1 MKIKTLVLLA
11 IAAIIAGVI
20 YFQTTGES
28 AVEVVMVN
36 VERGEVMASVS
47 NTRAGT
53 VNTCNRARISPMYSG
68 QINTLTVRPGD
79 KVQQGQIL
87 LTLWNQDVEAQLRL
101 SIEEKKVATAR
112 ADEMCAASRVASR
125 EADRIGVLV
134 EQKMISDE
142 RADSIVG
149 EARAKVAGC
158 RAMRHLIDVSSAKIE
173 IAEAHLEQ
181 TKLRAPFDGTVAE
194 VNGEV
199 GEIVT
204 ASPVGVAT
212 LPAVDLI
219 DSSCTYVKA
228 PIDEVDAPN
237 IRSGMPARISLDAF
251 SDRTFAGTV
260 KRVAPYVLD
269 LEKQAR
275 TVEIEVEFDQPS
287 EELLPGY
294 SADVEVILDTRK
306 DVLQIPTQAL
316 KNGNR
321 VMTID
326 ATGILAEQPVT
337 TGLSNWQVTE
347 ITSGLGEGQSIVLSI
362 DRQGVEV
369 GAAAVAKEE

>member
-149 EARAKVAGC
+149 EASAKVAGC

>member
-1 MKIKTLVLLA
+1 MKIKTLVLLG
-11 IAAIIAGVI
+11 IAVIIAGAI
-20 YFQTTGES
+20 YFQTSHED
-28 AVEVVMVN
+28 AVEVVTVT
-36 VERGEVMASVS
+36 VDRGEVIASVS

-53 VNTCNRARISPMYSG
+53 VNTCNRARISPMHSG
-68 QINTLTVRPGD
+68 QISSLTVRPGD

-87 LTLWNQDVEAQLRL
+87 LTLWNQDVAAQLKL
-101 SIEEKKVATAR
+101 SKQEKNVATAR
-112 ADEMCAASRVASR
+112 ADEMCAMSRVASS

-142 RADSIVG
+142 RADFIVG

-158 RAMRHLIDVSSAKIE
+158 RAMRHMIDVSSAKIE
-173 IAEAHLEQ
+173 IAEAHVEQ
-181 TKLRAPFDGTVAE
+181 TILRAPFDGTVAE

-219 DSSCTYVKA
+219 DDSCTYVKA
-228 PIDEVDAPN
+228 PIDEVDAPD
-237 IRSGMPARISLDAF
+237 IRAGMPARISLDAF
-251 SDRTFAGTV
+251 SDRTFPGTV

-294 SADVEVILDTRK
+294 SADVEVILDTRR
-306 DVLQIPTQAL
+306 DVLRIPTQAL
-316 KNGNR
+316 KNSDR

-326 ATGILAEQPVT
+326 ATGVLAEQPVK

-347 ITSGLGEGQSIVLSI
+347 ITDGLEQGQSIVLSI
-362 DRQGVEV
+362 DRQGVEA
-369 GAAAVAKEE
+369 GAAAVATEE

>member
-1 MKIKTLVLLA
+1 MKIRTLVILA
-11 IAAIIAGVI
+11 IAAIVAGLI
-20 YFQTTGES
+20 YFQTTRKNP
-28 AVEVVMVN
+28 VEVVLVN
-36 VERGEVMASVS
+36 VERGEVIASVS

-68 QINTLTVRPGD
+68 QINTLNVRPGD
-79 KVQQGQIL
+79 KVKQGQVL

-101 SIEEKKVATAR
+101 SIEEKKVAIAR
-112 ADEMCAASRVASR
+112 ADEMCAASRVASS

-142 RADSIVG
+142 RADFIVG

-158 RAMRHLIDVSSAKIE
+158 RAMRYLIDVSTAKIE

-219 DSSCTYVKA
+219 DDSCTYVKA
-228 PIDEVDAPN
+228 PIDEVDAPD
-237 IRSGMPARISLDAF
+237 IRAGMPARISLDAF
-251 SDRTFAGTV
+251 SDKTFPGTV

-294 SADVEVILDTRK
+294 SADVEVILDTRQ

-316 KNGNR
+316 KRGST

-326 ATGILAEQPVT
+326 STGILVEQPVE

-347 ITSGLGEGQSIVLSI
+347 ITGGLSEGQSIVLSI
-362 DRQGVEV
+362 DRQGVEA
-369 GAAAVAKEE
+369 GAAAVATKE